1 MSTLNGAARRKTTH
15 HTIGVLQVPGDGNE
29 LAQNSDALSAAEQ
42 KRALKK
48 MDLRLVVFV
57 GIMYCFSVIGRSALA
72 SASVAG
78 MADDLQLVG
87 NRFSVTIV
95 VFFAT
100 YILFQPVSTIVAR
113 TIGPRLYFSAITL
126 SSGLVVIG
134 MGHAKSWIDMIVMRL
149 LLAEVGSRFSWFYI
163 LVSVSYAFGG
173 LLASGLTRMDG
184 LGNLRGWSWI
194 FMIDGIITCLIGL
207 AGLFLLAEF
216 PDTTKP
222 SRHFLS
228 SRELAWVR
236 SRVNADR
243 GDVAISKLTL
253 RKLMRGGLDPKVWA
267 FALIFFNNAVVN
279 FALANFLPIILRKN
293 MGFSVAKSQ
302 ALVAPPYVFAA
313 IVMHTVGWLGDRYR
327 VRGPFLVAMMLLS
340 ITGTSLMGFHQRTG
354 FRYSGVF
361 LTAAGTT
368 SAVPVTMAYQAN
380 NIRGQWKR
388 AFSSALVVGVS
399 GFGGIFGT
407 LVFRSQ
413 DAPAY
418 LLGLTT
424 CLACA
429 VLNILIVLSLTIY
442 FYFANLRADRGE
454 VELEISEE
462 VRTQGFRHTL

>member
-1 MSTLNGAARRKTTH
+1 MSTSNEAARRKTTH
-15 HTIGVLQVPGDGNE
+15 QTIGVLQVPGDSNE
-29 LAQNSDALSAAEQ
+29 LAQNGDALSAAEQ

-48 MDLRLVVFV
+48 MDLRLVVLV
-57 GIMYCFSVIGRSALA
+57 GIMYCFSVVGRSALA

-78 MADDLQLVG
+78 MAEDLQLVG

-100 YILFQPVSTIVAR
+100 YILFQPVSTIMAR
-113 TIGPRLYFSAITL
+113 TFGPRLYFSAITL
-126 SSGLVVIG
+126 SSGLVVVG
-134 MGHAKSWIDMIVMRL
+134 MGHAKSWIDMVIMRL

-163 LVSVSYAFGG
+163 LVSISYAFGG

-184 LGNLRGWSWI
+184 LGNLRG
-194 FMIDGIITCLIGL
+194 C
-207 AGLFLLAEF
+207 
-216 PDTTKP
+216 
-222 SRHFLS
+222 
-228 SRELAWVR
+228 RELAWVK

-354 FRYSGVF
+354 FRYAGVF

-407 LVFRSQ
+407 LVFR
-413 DAPAY
+413 
-418 LLGLTT
+418 
-424 CLACA
+424 
-429 VLNILIVLSLTIY
+429 
-442 FYFANLRADRGE
+442 
-454 VELEISEE
+454 
-462 VRTQGFRHTL
+462 

>member
-1 MSTLNGAARRKTTH
+1 
-15 HTIGVLQVPGDGNE
+15 
-29 LAQNSDALSAAEQ
+29 
-42 KRALKK
+42 
-48 MDLRLVVFV
+48 
-57 GIMYCFSVIGRSALA
+57 
-72 SASVAG
+72 
-78 MADDLQLVG
+78 
-87 NRFSVTIV
+87 
-95 VFFAT
+95 
-100 YILFQPVSTIVAR
+100 
-113 TIGPRLYFSAITL
+113 
-126 SSGLVVIG
+126 
-134 MGHAKSWIDMIVMRL
+134 
-149 LLAEVGSRFSWFYI
+149 
-163 LVSVSYAFGG
+163 
-173 LLASGLTRMDG
+173 MDG

-194 FMIDGIITCLIGL
+194 FMIDGSITCLIGL

-222 SRHFLS
+222 SRYFLS
-228 SRELAWVR
+228 SRELAWVK

-293 MGFSVAKSQ
+293 MGFSVTKSQ

-354 FRYSGVF
+354 FRYFGVF

-429 VLNILIVLSLTIY
+429 ALNVLIVVGLTVY
-442 FYFANLRADRGE
+442 FHFANSRADRGE